1 MIFEIILMPDEFM
14 KLKESETLSSSNKRV
29 SNILKKSDIKETTVI
44 NEKLLKEPEEI
55 QLNKI
60 LLSSEIKINK
70 CLEKNDFVGALKN
83 LVVLNVP
90 INNFFE
96 KVMVN
101 TDEIEIKNNRYCLL
115 HKLRQNLNCVA
126 DISKLAS

>member
-1 MIFEIILMPDEFM
+1 M

-29 SNILKKSDIKETTVI
+29 SNILKKSDIKETIVI

-60 LLSSEIKINK
+60 LLSSEIEINK

-101 TDEIEIKNNRYCLL
+101 TDEI
-115 HKLRQNLNCVA
+115 KLKIIAIVYF
-126 DISKLAS
+126 ISSDKT